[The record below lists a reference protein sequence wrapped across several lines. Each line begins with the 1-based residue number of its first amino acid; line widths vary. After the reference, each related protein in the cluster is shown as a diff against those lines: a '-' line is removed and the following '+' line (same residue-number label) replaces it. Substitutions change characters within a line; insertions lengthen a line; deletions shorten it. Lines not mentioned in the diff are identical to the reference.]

1 MERNNFIY
9 LGHYMINKKYSIKE
23 FADKYTS
30 IIVHM
35 QVNSIASIP
44 AMIGIIH
51 LVKLDFKK
59 SLVSNVTSLCLLMYF
74 TVFKLQI

>member
-1 MERNNFIY
+1 
-9 LGHYMINKKYSIKE
+9 MINKKYSIKE

-30 IIVHM
+30 IIIIVHM

-59 SLVSNVTSLCLLMYF
+59 SLVSNVTSLCLLMYSQF
-74 TVFKLQI
+74 SNYKFE